1 MGEMKRV
8 EKDIDRILISSA
20 EIEQRTKEIAAQI
33 TKDYEGEEVVVVSI
47 LRGSVV
53 FFAELVKQIDLDL
66 RFDFMYVSSYGAG
79 TESSGE
85 VRIIKDIT
93 QSIKGKNVLII
104 EDIID
109 SGRTLSNLKE
119 LLGTRNPKSLK
130 ICALLDKPTRRVVAL
145 EGDYVGFS
153 IPDEFVV
160 GFGLDYDE
168 RYRNLPHVCVLK
180 KSVFSKQDN

>member
-1 MGEMKRV
+1 
-8 EKDIDRILISSA
+8 
-20 EIEQRTKEIAAQI
+20 
-33 TKDYEGEEVVVVSI
+33 
-47 LRGSVV
+47 
-53 FFAELVKQIDLDL
+53 
-66 RFDFMYVSSYGAG
+66 MYQSYGAG

-130 ICALLDKPTRRVVAL
+130 ICALLDKPTRRVVEL

-180 KSVFSKQDN
+180 KCFSKQDN